1 MFSVQTTL
9 EEFENTGFTLKTHQ
23 MFSVQT
29 KLEEF
34 KTEVSLWK
42 RIKYFP
48 FILRRRNLNLN
59 ALLILNLCFRKT
71 RSEKSHAYR
80 NDAFLTKL
88 CFQNCHPQYNATP
101 AFSNSS
107 DLKRVFEKL
116 NARKDV
122 GLLLML
128 CYDQQFDKAH
138 LLTNPFFLWVKSCKL
153 FLQYNLCF
161 IQQLILLFQFL

>member
-34 KTEVSLWK
+34 E
-42 RIKYFP
+42 
-48 FILRRRNLNLN
+48 NGG
-59 ALLILNLCFRKT
+59 FRKT
-71 RSEKSHAYR
+71 RSEKSHTYR
-80 NDAFLTKL
+80 NDVFLTKF

-122 GLLLML
+122 GLLSMP
-128 CYDQQFDKAH
+128 CFDPQFDMAH
-138 LLTNPFFLWVKSCKL
+138 LLTNPFFLRVKSCKL